1 MKLEVKHDDNDLS
14 ISGDRPTLTALME
27 IMRIAMSNTRRV
39 AYGSIDD
46 EVEGQVGSVKVKV
59 L

>member
-1 MKLEVKHDDNDLS
+1 MKLEVKHEDNDLS
-14 ISGDRPTLTALME
+14 ISGDRRTLTALME

>member
-1 MKLEVKHDDNDLS
+1 
-14 ISGDRPTLTALME
+14 ME